1 MMRSVTPMRTAKIGY
16 IVMSVFAIVIGTIMI
31 AMPELLAKTMCMI
44 IGIAAA
50 AFGTVKLI
58 SYFSKDLFRLAF
70 QFDLA
75 EGILLII
82 LGITTAVMPE
92 MFLGMIGTVF
102 GICVM
107 ADGLLKIQVALDAKT
122 FGVSKWWLILTAAVL
137 AVTAGFFL
145 IINPIESSAVVAVIT
160 GITLLTEGIMNLIT
174 VLVAVKIIKNQLP
187 DSDDRITVK
196 AVHYTN

>member
-31 AMPELLAKTMCMI
+31 AMPELLAETMCMI